1 MVQSVPTTLSDEQQL
16 EALLTQRRQDSRRA
30 NEIDADIRDRFL
42 ATRAIVVLDMVGFS
56 RQTQE
61 QGIIPTLQKIYAL
74 RETATPIL
82 EAHQGR
88 VFKQDAD
95 NLYAAFATPDAAL
108 EATEH
113 LLGELNAINIH
124 ASIGIGYGEVL
135 VVGEHNLY
143 GNEINLASKLGED
156 IAGDDEILL
165 TAAAHDALT
174 TTADWQFTRT
184 VQKVS
189 DVTPTVYQLQR
200 HS

>member
-16 EALLTQRRQDSRRA
+16 EALLRQRRQDSRRA
-30 NEIDADIRDRFL
+30 HEIDADIRDRFL
-42 ATRAIVVLDMVGFS
+42 ATQAIVVLDMVGFS
-56 RQTQE
+56 YQTQE
-61 QGIIPTLQKIYAL
+61 QGIIPALQQIYVL
-74 RETATPIL
+74 QETAIPIL
-82 EAHQGR
+82 TAHQGR

-113 LLGELNAINIH
+113 LLTELNAIDIH

-135 VVGEHNLY
+135 VVGDHNLY

-174 TTADWQFTRT
+174 TTGWQFVRT
-184 VQKVS
+184 VQTIS
-189 DVTPTVYQLQR
+189 HVTPTVYQLQR
-200 HS
+200 HG

>member
-1 MVQSVPTTLSDEQQL
+1 MVQSVPPSLSDEQQL
-16 EALLTQRRQDSRRA
+16 EALLTQRRQDTHRVD
-30 NEIDADIRDRFL
+30 EIDADIRDRFL

-56 RQTQE
+56 HQTQE
-61 QGIIPTLQKIYAL
+61 QGIIAALQQIYVL
-74 RETATPIL
+74 QETAIPIL
-82 EAHQGR
+82 TAHQGR

-113 LLGELNAINIH
+113 LLTELNAIDIH

-135 VVGEHNLY
+135 VVGDHNLY

-165 TAAAHDALT
+165 TAAAHNALT
-174 TTADWQFTRT
+174 TTGWQFVRT
-184 VQKVS
+184 VQTIS
-189 DVTPTVYQLQR
+189 HVTPTVYQLQR
-200 HS
+200 HG

>member
-16 EALLTQRRQDSRRA
+16 EALLRQRRQDSRRA
-30 NEIDADIRDRFL
+30 HEIDADIRDRFL
-42 ATRAIVVLDMVGFS
+42 ATQAIVVLDMVGFS
-56 RQTQE
+56 HQTQE
-61 QGIIPTLQKIYAL
+61 QGIIPALQQIYVL
-74 RETATPIL
+74 QETAIPIL
-82 EAHQGR
+82 TAHQGR

-113 LLGELNAINIH
+113 LLTELNAIDIH

-135 VVGEHNLY
+135 VVGDHNLY

-174 TTADWQFTRT
+174 TTGWQFVRT
-184 VQKVS
+184 VQTIS
-189 DVTPTVYQLQR
+189 HVTPTVYQLQR
-200 HS
+200 HG